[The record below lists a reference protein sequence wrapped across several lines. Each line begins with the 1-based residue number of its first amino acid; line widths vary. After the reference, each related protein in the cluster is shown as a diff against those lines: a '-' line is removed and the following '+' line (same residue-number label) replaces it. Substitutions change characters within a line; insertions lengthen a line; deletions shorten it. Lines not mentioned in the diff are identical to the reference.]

1 MWLTY
6 DFCKLNTFLE
16 FLCWILTDVNECEV
30 YRLDQG
36 GKLCVHECVNVPGS
50 YHCACPSGYKLL
62 PDRRNCEGEGQ
73 RHQKE
78 RRRVT
83 DEMVRVWNGGAVDHM
98 LTRRSQPQLQNLSQ
112 VWVFESFGLEVS
124 QSRKLS
130 ILLLASLKWWRSRLV
145 RNNLKNE
152 QKQNNAV
159 LSLEL

>member
-1 MWLTY
+1 M
-6 DFCKLNTFLE
+6 TFTTWTPFWNSFAE
-16 FLCWILTDVNECEV
+16 FWQMLMSVKCTGWTKE
-30 YRLDQG
+30 
-36 GKLCVHECVNVPGS
+36 GS
-50 YHCACPSGYKLL
+50 CASTSAWMSQARTTAPAQVATSCFQTGATAKVRDSG
-62 PDRRNCEGEGQ
+62 
-73 RHQKE
+73 HQKE

-98 LTRRSQPQLQNLSQ
+98 LTRRSQLQLQNLPQ
-112 VWVFESFGLEVS
+112 VWVFESFVLEVS